1 MLLANWKES
10 KSLGKQKAYKTW
22 AWIALGSCL
31 CIPFEANSAP
41 QSLSNPTS
49 IVSIFLSLL
58 LVIGVVFILAFLM
71 RRFNVTQSGTSNLK
85 VVASMMAGAKE
96 RVLVIEVAGEQY
108 LLGVTA
114 HNISHLATLSTP
126 IDTKVTPSG
135 NDNFKDKLALFMA
148 GKINPAMPQNNKTN
162 STAGKNTDRKN
173 TDGKK
178 S

>member
-10 KSLGKQKAYKTW
+10 KSLDRQKAYKTW

-31 CIPFEANSAP
+31 TISFEANSAP
-41 QSLSNPTS
+41 QTLSNPTS

-58 LVIGVVFILAFLM
+58 LVIGVVFMLAFLM

-96 RVLVIEVAGEQY
+96 RVMVIEVAGEQH

-114 HNISHLATLSTP
+114 HNINHLATLTTP
-126 IDTKVTPSG
+126 IDNSPASSSG
-135 NDNFKDKLALFMA
+135 NDKFKDKLALFMA
-148 GKINPAMPQNNKTN
+148 GKINPAMAPNAKVKDT
-162 STAGKNTDRKN
+162 SGKQ
-173 TDGKK
+173 

>member
-10 KSLGKQKAYKTW
+10 KSLDRQKAYKTW

-31 CIPFEANSAP
+31 CLSFEANSAP
-41 QSLSNPTS
+41 QTLSNPTS

-58 LVIGVVFILAFLM
+58 LVIGVVFMLAFLM

-96 RVLVIEVAGEQY
+96 RVMVIEVAGEQH

-114 HNISHLATLSTP
+114 HNINHLATLTTP
-126 IDTKVTPSG
+126 IVNSSAASG
-135 NDNFKDKLALFMA
+135 NDKFKDKLALFMA
-148 GKINPAMPQNNKTN
+148 GKINPAMAKNKKDQDTPGA
-162 STAGKNTDRKN
+162 S
-173 TDGKK
+173 

>member
-22 AWIALGSCL
+22 AWIATGPFL

-96 RVLVIEVAGEQY
+96 RVLVIEVAGEQH

-114 HNISHLATLSTP
+114 HNISHLATLSTL
-126 IDTKVTPSG
+126 IDTRTTLPG
-135 NDNFKDKLALFMA
+135 NENFKDKLALLMA
-148 GKINPAMPQNNKTN
+148 GKINPAMAQNNKTS
-162 STAGKNTDRKN
+162 STAGEKP
-173 TDGKK
+173 
-178 S
+178 

>member
-10 KSLGKQKAYKTW
+10 KSLDSQKAYKTG

-31 CIPFEANSAP
+31 CIPFEASSAP

-71 RRFNVTQSGTSNLK
+71 RRFNVTQSGTSNIK

-96 RVLVIEVAGEQY
+96 RVLVIEVAGEQH
-108 LLGVTA
+108 LLGITA
-114 HNISHLATLSTP
+114 HNINHLATLSSL
-126 IDTKVTPSG
+126 IDNSPASPG
-135 NDNFKDKLALFMA
+135 NENFKDKLALFMG
-148 GKINPAMPQNNKTN
+148 GKINPAMVQNDKTN
-162 STAGKNTDRKN
+162 NTQRD
-173 TDGKK
+173 K

>member
-1 MLLANWKES
+1 MLLVNWKES

-22 AWIALGSCL
+22 AWIALSSCS
-31 CIPFEANSAP
+31 CISFEASSAP
-41 QSLSNPTS
+41 QSLSNPSS

-96 RVLVIEVAGEQY
+96 RVMVIEVAGEQH

-114 HNISHLATLSTP
+114 HNINHLATLSTP
-126 IDTKVTPSG
+126 IDNSVASPG
-135 NDNFKDKLALFMA
+135 NEKFKDKLALFMA
-148 GKINPAMPQNNKTN
+148 GKINPAMAQENK
-162 STAGKNTDRKN
+162 KNN
-173 TDGKK
+173 TDGVQ

>member
-1 MLLANWKES
+1 MLLVNWKES
-10 KSLGKQKAYKTW
+10 KSLDRKKAYKTW
-22 AWIALGSCL
+22 AWLALGPCL
-31 CIPFEANSAP
+31 SISFEANSAP

-58 LVIGVVFILAFLM
+58 LVIGVVFMLAFLM

-96 RVLVIEVAGEQY
+96 RVMVIEVAGEQY

-114 HNISHLATLSTP
+114 HNINHLATLATP
-126 IDTKVTPSG
+126 IDNSAPSTSSG
-135 NDNFKDKLALFMA
+135 NDKFKDKLALFMA
-148 GKINPAMPQNNKTN
+148 GKINPAMTQKDGSATKTP
-162 STAGKNTDRKN
+162 SE
-173 TDGKK
+173 K

>member
-1 MLLANWKES
+1 MLLVNWKES
-10 KSLGKQKAYKTW
+10 KSLDKQKAYKTW

-31 CIPFEANSAP
+31 CISFEANSAP

-96 RVLVIEVAGEQY
+96 RVLVIEVAGEQH
-108 LLGVTA
+108 LLGITA
-114 HNISHLATLSTP
+114 HNINHLATLSTP
-126 IDTKVTPSG
+126 IDTSPASLG
-135 NDNFKDKLALFMA
+135 NENFKDKLALFMA
-148 GKINPAMPQNNKTN
+148 GKTAPAVVKNDKTN
-162 STAGKNTDRKN
+162 NNRRDQS
-173 TDGKK
+173 
-178 S
+178 